1 MIYKILGIYFLL
13 INLISFCMMGLD
25 KNKAKRNKW
34 RIPEKALFC
43 SALLGGSLGAIISM
57 RIFHHKTR
65 HWYFVWGMP
74 FILFV
79 QLVLTVGLY
88 YYFK

>member
-34 RIPEKALFC
+34 RIPEKSLFC
-43 SALLGGSLGAIISM
+43 PVRWKLGGN
-57 RIFHHKTR
+57 HKYA
-65 HWYFVWGMP
+65 HIP
-74 FILFV
+74 S
-79 QLVLTVGLY
+79 
-88 YYFK
+88 

>member
-25 KNKAKRNKW
+25 KYKAKRNKW
-34 RIPEKALFC
+34 RIPEKSLFC

>member
-1 MIYKILGIYFLL
+1 MIYKILGIYLLL

-25 KNKAKRNKW
+25 KYKAKRNKW
-34 RIPEKALFC
+34 RIPEKSLFC

-79 QLVLTVGLY
+79 QLVLIVGLY